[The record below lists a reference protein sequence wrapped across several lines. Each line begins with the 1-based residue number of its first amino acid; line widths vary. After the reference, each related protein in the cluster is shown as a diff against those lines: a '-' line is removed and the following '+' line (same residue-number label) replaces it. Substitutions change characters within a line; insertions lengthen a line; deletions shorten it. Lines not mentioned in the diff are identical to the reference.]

1 MNAGLLLKHF
11 AKIIEAPEAV
21 PLLRRFILDLAVRG
35 KLVQQDEKEISSSD
49 LQVVKLEDLNPEFQ
63 NGVSSRGDP
72 NGVPTIVLRLADI
85 ENTRV
90 TLTETRTLSI
100 ESKSVS
106 KYLLEEGDILIVRVN
121 GSADIVGKFVL
132 IDQKLDAIYC
142 DHFIRMRL
150 PRNKIHP
157 EFLELVGASPA
168 LREQIQSLFVTTSGQ
183 KTVNQKHIGSLK
195 FPLPPLE
202 EQRRIVAKVSEL
214 MMLCDTLEN
223 ATKTRE
229 TLQDQL
235 SASSLHFIN
244 QEKVSPEETQ
254 LILAQLPRMTAR
266 KTHVKAL
273 RQTILNLA
281 VRGKLVP
288 QNETDEPAEKL
299 LERIKLEKEKLVKA
313 GRIHAQL
320 AILQAVKTKSASP
333 PGWIWVR
340 FGEVMFSRDSERIP
354 VSKEERTMRKKS
366 YDYYG
371 ASGVIDKID
380 SFIFDKPLLLIGE
393 DGANLINRSTPIAFI
408 ARGKYWVN
416 NHAHVLDGISE
427 EFLKFIELQI
437 NATDLR
443 PYVTGTAQPKM
454 NQANMNSIPIALPP
468 LEEQHRIVTKVSEL
482 MTLCDT
488 LETELYNQE
497 LGQQQ
502 LLEAVL
508 HHALTPSLD

>member
-11 AKIIEAPEAV
+11 AKIIEAPEAL

-35 KLVQQDEKEISSSD
+35 KLVQQDENEVASSE
-49 LQVVKLEDLNPEFQ
+49 LQIVKLEDLNPEFQ
-63 NGVSSRGDP
+63 NGISSRGDL

-214 MMLCDTLEN
+214 M
-223 ATKTRE
+223 
-229 TLQDQL
+229 
-235 SASSLHFIN
+235 
-244 QEKVSPEETQ
+244 
-254 LILAQLPRMTAR
+254 
-266 KTHVKAL
+266 
-273 RQTILNLA
+273 TI
-281 VRGKLVP
+281 
-288 QNETDEPAEKL
+288 
-299 LERIKLEKEKLVKA
+299 
-313 GRIHAQL
+313 
-320 AILQAVKTKSASP
+320 
-333 PGWIWVR
+333 
-340 FGEVMFSRDSERIP
+340 
-354 VSKEERTMRKKS
+354 
-366 YDYYG
+366 
-371 ASGVIDKID
+371 
-380 SFIFDKPLLLIGE
+380 
-393 DGANLINRSTPIAFI
+393 
-408 ARGKYWVN
+408 
-416 NHAHVLDGISE
+416 
-427 EFLKFIELQI
+427 
-437 NATDLR
+437 
-443 PYVTGTAQPKM
+443 
-454 NQANMNSIPIALPP
+454 
-468 LEEQHRIVTKVSEL
+468 
-482 MTLCDT
+482 CDT